1 MHVRRRVISL
11 ACLPLGAAL
20 LCGCVSEVEPR
31 EDPTAEAAASGEA
44 IGYDTMDELLA
55 FLKSMSTADDR
66 VQMMDL
72 MWSRSLSDTGTAR
85 AVAELIEAQ
94 REYLVTLSEAFDGA
108 QSELLDAELGIDEY
122 SAALHDARV
131 GEISDS
137 RRTIDFTDD
146 LGQERRLV
154 AVKVLGKWRLHA
166 TSIKNGE
173 EMVQV
178 WFHPLQGR
186 LRGITRRYGDVTQ
199 KIKDGEITTAE
210 DAEAEL
216 REIVRGGPVLY
227 GGLAYLTIDA
237 QLEAEREPP
246 RTNIRSG

>member
-1 MHVRRRVISL
+1 MCVRRRVIRV
-11 ACLPLGAAL
+11 ACLPLSAL
-20 LCGCVSEVEPR
+20 LMCGCVSEVEPR
-31 EDPTAEAAASGEA
+31 EDPTAEVAASGDA
-44 IGYDTMDELLA
+44 IGYDSMDELMA
-55 FLKSMSTADDR
+55 FLQSMSTADDR

-85 AVAELIEAQ
+85 AVAQLIEAQ
-94 REYLVTLSEAFDGA
+94 RAYLVTLADAFDGA
-108 QSELLDAELGIDEY
+108 QSDLLDAELGIDEY
-122 SAALHDARV
+122 AEALQNAQV
-131 GEISDS
+131 SEISQS
-137 RRTIDFTDD
+137 RRAIDFTDD

-199 KIKDGEITTAE
+199 KIKDGEITSVE
-210 DAEAEL
+210 DAEAQV
-216 REIVRGGPVLY
+216 REILRGGPVLY
-227 GGLAYLTIDA
+227 GGLEYLTIDA
-237 QLEAEREPP
+237 QLEPDREPP
-246 RTNIRSG
+246 QTNVRSG